1 MSKNLTRK
9 GLALSAV
16 VALGAAAFAG
26 TPASAAELLT
36 LAPSAGTTYNTLST
50 STFTLAA
57 DFGTSIASGFST
69 LKYRVVNNDADNTLA
84 YSLTDGRTNPDAAVK
99 YGTSTAAAGTAA
111 SSTSITEADFVVTP
125 GATPAQGQLNSLTI
139 ALSDQTATAAHSV
152 NVTAWLDTNG
162 NNTIDAGES
171 TSPIRTVKFVPVA
184 DASGSVAIVAPLAG
198 SATLKA
204 NVTLSDDINAQQVD
218 AADVAVEFGT
228 TDAATKINSYGVRA
242 SAADLASVAVVAG
255 SAGATA
261 NATRAVFNTVTG
273 NFEAVFTPLDIDAE
287 ASAAPIVTTALSVA
301 SGTTYTATLKF
312 TNAVQNALVSVGV
325 VSKTTVATLA
335 DLNVQVKAVSSAT
348 VKNTTTAVER
358 LATNLVSVDSTL
370 TTAWTVA
377 TGAGSAKTGA
387 NSGTISILAAT
398 NAAFPAAISSAAVTV
413 TVTPTGIATGDG
425 VTVNGKALSVPGGAV
440 TFALTTGTDGKITFP
455 WTATNGQAGDSFSVA
470 LAIAGRSSSAHPY
483 VLTFAAPTYSIV
495 NNADITGAG
504 VTSIKSGDKYNVTYT
519 LVDQWGS
526 VVSDGY
532 GYVSVTAS
540 NNSGRTTAA
549 AFTATA
555 PFVAGSATVA
565 LTDNGAGVG
574 SYDITATPNKNNTA
588 AAGSVSGTNVVSV
601 KVVADLSPATVTL
614 SKVTYGTAQQLDE
627 NGDGL
632 YTGTNDV
639 DNSAKLLL
647 STKTFSAYDSRL
659 ATSAQTA
666 PEVTTAS
673 QVTVGATIKNAAGV
687 AVAGTPVTIA
697 AKGFLF
703 KVGSSYVADSVT
715 VLSDVDGKVSANVW
729 SQVGG
734 AQSIVFTAGVAT
746 ATQKLTYAAGTASA
760 KSYTFTGPTT
770 VQAGRVAEFKAVVV
784 DKFGNPAQGITVS
797 FSSTGA
803 GYVNSNSVVTDET
816 GVASVKLVIGGQDSG
831 TAVVSAKLTD
841 LDGVV
846 VVKTGTVEVG
856 ATDASVDIVA
866 NRVTAVASFS
876 KGKTV
881 AFYVDGIKKW
891 SKTSASDADVVINY
905 NLKKGTH
912 TVAVKISGGFSTVE
926 KFIVK

>member
-50 STFTLAA
+50 STFTLNA
-57 DFGTSIASGFST
+57 DFGTSIASGFGT
-69 LKYRVVNNDADNTLA
+69 LKYRVVNNDADNSLA
-84 YSLTDGRTNPDAAVK
+84 YSLTATGAAADTAK
-99 YGTSTAAAGTAA
+99 AYGTAADAAGTTPA
-111 SSTSITEADFVVTP
+111 SSTGITEADFVVTP
-125 GATPAQGQLNSLTI
+125 GNNASQGVTNSLSV
-139 ALSDQTATAAHSV
+139 ALTTQSATVAHSV

-198 SATLKA
+198 AATLKA
-204 NVTLSDDINAQQVD
+204 NVSLSDDINPQQVD
-218 AADVAVEFGT
+218 SGDIAVEFGT
-228 TDAATKINSYGVRA
+228 TDSATALVTYDGATPSVVKTTAIGDVDANPNSAAYNTTTGNYEAVYTPGDLAATN
-242 SAADLASVAVVAG
+242 
-255 SAGATA
+255 
-261 NATRAVFNTVTG
+261 G
-273 NFEAVFTPLDIDAE
+273 NQ
-287 ASAAPIVTTALSVA
+287 ALLVA
-301 SGTTYTATLKF
+301 SGSVYTATLKF
-312 TNAVQNALVSVGV
+312 TNAAQNALTSVGV

-358 LATNLVSVDSTL
+358 LATSVTAVDSTL
-370 TTAWTVA
+370 TTAWTIA
-377 TGAGSAKTGA
+377 TGAGAAKTGA
-387 NSGTISILAAT
+387 NSGTISLLAAT
-398 NAAFPAAISSAAVTV
+398 NAAFPAAIASAAVSV

-440 TFALTTGTDGKITFP
+440 TFALTTGTDGKVTFP
-455 WTATNGQAGDSFSVA
+455 WAATNGQAGDSFSVA
-470 LAIAGRSSSAHPY
+470 VAIAGRSSSSHPY

-504 VTSIKSGDKYNVTYT
+504 VKSIKSGDKYSVSYT

-526 VVSDGY
+526 VVPDGY

-549 AFTATA
+549 AFTATS
-555 PFVAGSATVA
+555 PFVGGTATVDV
-565 LTDNGAGVG
+565 TDNGAGVG
-574 SYDITATPNKNNTA
+574 SYTITATPTKNNA
-588 AAGSVSGTNVVSV
+588 SAAGSVSGTNAVSV
-601 KVVADLSPATVTL
+601 KVVSDLTPATVTL
-614 SKVTYGTAQQLDE
+614 AKVTYGTAQQYDE

-647 STKTFSAYDSRL
+647 STKTFSAYDARL

-666 PEVTTAS
+666 PEVTAAS
-673 QVTVGATIKNAAGV
+673 AVTVGATIKNAAGI

-703 KVGSSYVADSVT
+703 QVGSSYVADSVT
-715 VLSDVDGKVSANVW
+715 VLSDVDGKVSASVW

-734 AQSIVFTAGVAT
+734 AQSIVFTAGAAT
-746 ATQKLTYAAGTASA
+746 ASQKLTYAAGTASA
-760 KSYTFTGPTT
+760 KSFTFAGPTT
-770 VQAGRVAEFKAVVV
+770 VQAGRVAEYKAVVV

-803 GYVNSNSVVTDET
+803 GYVNSNSVATDET
-816 GVASVKLVIGGQDSG
+816 GTANVKLVIGAQDGG
-831 TAVVSAKLTD
+831 TAVVTAKLTD
-841 LDGVV
+841 LDGNVV
-846 VVKTGTVEVG
+846 IKTATTEIG
-856 ATDASVDIVA
+856 ATDASVDIVN

-881 AFYVDGIKKW
+881 SFYVDGFKKW
-891 SKTSASDADVVINY
+891 SKPSASDADVVLNY

-912 TVAVKISGGFSTVE
+912 TVTVKISGGFVTTE